1 MSRDTTAETVSGTG
15 ALTGGGSGGASGGGS
30 GAGRAV
36 TGAGRHT
43 RRRVVALALLAPA
56 LIATAAPGATAR
68 DARPGAVQR
77 QLDLLVERDGVPGA
91 LAYVNGRTYTAG
103 TAEIGTGRPMVDAD
117 ARFRL
122 ASDTKA
128 FTATAVLRLVAEGK
142 VRLDA
147 PAGRYVPQLAES
159 PVTVRQLLKQRSGLP
174 EYTNLVDWNGGP
186 YTDEDFLALALAEG
200 PDFAPDTEWAY
211 SNTNYLALGL
221 VINKASGQEYRT
233 YIERTVLRPLDLR
246 NTYWPAPGELTLRGP
261 HAHNYGYHPA
271 DPGAGVVDV
280 TELPGY
286 EFGPSGSLVSTPKDL
301 NTFWEGLFDGRLL
314 PGWAVRQMT
323 GDTTD
328 VGGRDVYPRGSRYGY
343 GVASIPLSCGGAY
356 WGHGGDLPGNSVG
369 GGHATTGRGNVTV
382 YTTTS
387 AATGDR
393 LRHLQGAVDAALCAK
408 GRGIGGGP

>member
-1 MSRDTTAETVSGTG
+1 MSRDTSADTSAATVSGTG
-15 ALTGGGSGGASGGGS
+15 ALTDTGGG
-30 GAGRAV
+30 R
-36 TGAGRHT
+36 TT

-56 LIATAAPGATAR
+56 LIATAAPAAAAR
-68 DARPGAVQR
+68 DARPGGAVQR

-103 TAEIGTGRPMVDAD
+103 TAEVGTGRPMVDAD

-128 FTATAVLRLVAEGK
+128 FTATAVMRLVADGK

-147 PAGRYVPQLAES
+147 PAGRYVPQLAQS

-174 EYTNLVDWNGGP
+174 EYTNLVDWHGGP
-186 YTDEDFLALALAEG
+186 YSDEDFLALALAEG
-200 PDFAPDTEWAY
+200 PDFEPGARWAY

-221 VINKASGQEYRT
+221 VINKTSGQEYRT

-246 NTYWPAPGELTLRGP
+246 NTYWPAPGEQTLRGP

-271 DPGAGVVDV
+271 DPEAGVVDV

-286 EFGPSGSLVSTPKDL
+286 EFGSSGGLVSTPKDL

-328 VGGRDVYPRGSRYGY
+328 VSGRDVYPQGSRYGY

-356 WGHGGDLPGNSVG
+356 WGHGGDLPGNSVA

-382 YTTTS
+382 YTTTW
-387 AATGDR
+387 AAEGDR

-408 GRGIGGGP
+408 R